1 MRKPFLILKNIFF
14 ISLSTSVLLF
24 FFNNNFLRSQE
35 EIGDEKKTITKL
47 DTEEDEST
55 AEPKSK
61 RIKVEEEVHEVKE
74 GIVTCTEDTIVI
86 KAEIKMVSQDET
98 KAITKKKNQPIMFKD
113 EINEEALNLSL
124 QVMSK

>member
-55 AEPKSK
+55 AEPISK